1 MDILASTLGLV
12 CLSPFFALIAILIR
26 LDSPGPVFYR
36 GPRLGKGGKT
46 FSMLKFRSMYERPES
61 YEGPPVTGQDD
72 QRITPLGQFLRN
84 AKINELPQLWNVL
97 KGEMS
102 LVGPRPEDPKLAE
115 EWPEDVRNE
124 LLSVRPGV
132 TSPASVVYHDEEKK
146 LPLGGDSLMAA
157 YLEEILP
164 SKLRLDQLYIRN
176 RSILTDLDVIFWTAV
191 IMLPRLRER
200 EIPNYMLYA
209 GPLWQ
214 FASRVLSRFT
224 IDFMVAVASVGVAWG
239 IWRLDGPMYLGLVT
253 DFSLALASAL
263 LFSLINA
270 ALGLNRVSWEKAPPN
285 RVIELAFSTGL
296 TTLIIVVV
304 LPQFHLKHPIPP
316 GLIIL
321 SGMLALF
328 GFILARYRERL
339 LTGAASR
346 WLGAR
351 RGASELGERV
361 LIVGAGNLGQLVS
374 WMLQRS
380 EFVHSFSIV
389 GMVDDD
395 PRKRDMEVDTCKV
408 LGSSADLPGLVE
420 KYNVGV
426 IIFAINEIGD
436 EERERILSV
445 CRQTRARLALFP
457 DLVEVIK
464 SHLSNGN
471 ERQTDTNNKNYDAGG
486 LIARLDELDALLA
499 EGDLVTARVLV
510 HGMKKN
516 YSGESRSSA

>member
-1 MDILASTLGLV
+1 MIY
-12 CLSPFFALIAILIR
+12 C
-26 LDSPGPVFYR
+26 
-36 GPRLGKGGKT
+36 
-46 FSMLKFRSMYERPES
+46 
-61 YEGPPVTGQDD
+61 
-72 QRITPLGQFLRN
+72 
-84 AKINELPQLWNVL
+84 
-97 KGEMS
+97 
-102 LVGPRPEDPKLAE
+102 
-115 EWPEDVRNE
+115 WPW
-124 LLSVRPGV
+124 P
-132 TSPASVVYHDEEKK
+132 
-146 LPLGGDSLMAA
+146 
-157 YLEEILP
+157 
-164 SKLRLDQLYIRN
+164 
-176 RSILTDLDVIFWTAV
+176 
-191 IMLPRLRER
+191 
-200 EIPNYMLYA
+200 
-209 GPLWQ
+209 
-214 FASRVLSRFT
+214 
-224 IDFMVAVASVGVAWG
+224 
-239 IWRLDGPMYLGLVT
+239 
-253 DFSLALASAL
+253 SAL

-304 LPQFHLKHPIPP
+304 SLQLKLKYPIPP

-321 SGMLALF
+321 SGTLALF

-351 RGASELGERV
+351 HGASALGERV

-380 EFVHSFSIV
+380 EFVHSFSVV

-395 PRKRDMEVDTCKV
+395 PRKRGMEVDTCKV

-426 IIFAINEIGD
+426 IIFAINEIGA
-436 EERERILSV
+436 EERDRILAV
-445 CRQTRARLALFP
+445 CRQTTARLALFP

-471 ERQTDTNNKNYDAGG
+471 ASQADANNKNYDANGM
-486 LIARLDELDALLA
+486 IARLDELDALLA

-510 HGMKKN
+510 HGMKKS
-516 YSGESRSSA
+516 YSVESRPSA